1 MASEVDNPNK
11 GHNSLQ
17 ERTDEGISESSRQPC
32 MSQECFYQDD
42 SMCPCYMCNNHG
54 IDSKSTLSDDGF
66 SGVEFA
72 IRTFWRIAKTQN
84 DIESPTEGNSKGF
97 HYRLLLH
104 PRGTAGTDSESSHL
118 SVFVEAVVQDWYPEY
133 WVFPNVRF
141 ELTVVNFKDPKQSV
155 TSWAHWSFSSD
166 ATSRGWQKMISHSRL
181 TKAAGFMDDEG
192 TVVIRGKAEPPY
204 SSLWSRSIL
213 YQPQMMWEYIPDRAQ
228 REICSEICNKLINN
242 NQPTPNHTTAP
253 DNEDENITD
262 VMLLKCLDSVVP
274 AVTPTLDSDFLALMV
289 HILYH
294 LREFRRSVLMW
305 NYEFDADVTEETS
318 VILALQKVFAYM
330 YLYPLAVSCRTYK
343 LSAIDN
349 PKISKYYLYELVPK
363 TTYKYKPQ
371 YFQTNKDNSSNGES
385 TDNGT
390 TDDLQLIHDKYDH
403 PTVNCCSFDG
413 GRYEW
418 EVNEET
424 KTNSTKNREESEKT
438 DKGGYRLVPGS
449 LSYSIGERP
458 DIFSKLLPPP
468 PNLKAILKAMHMTDL
483 QTMEPQEQLVN
494 LHSEMFTM
502 ILRDLASAKKVLKQR
517 RIKSNSS
524 ESISD
529 PAEQEKKE
537 EEKTIPLCMRDQT
550 LLESTCKFL
559 FSGSPENETLFRN
572 PSVDDIST
580 IYIRCKHSNS
590 LQKAL
595 EATPKTMTRYPQ
607 VLFFYLYPTKNA
619 KKGELFDVPLRLDC
633 TSIKSTV
640 AYDNMSDDS
649 RNTNNYDDYG
659 VFECSEDEDDAFGE
673 FDNVCEKEH
682 TSVKWYSLYAL
693 IIKEG
698 DLRYEGLGK
707 GTSAFN
713 TLLLRPEEDGPWYRM
728 SEGKVEK
735 LTTKMDF
742 TEWKCHR
749 DFFCV
754 SAVYIAEDY
763 IDMLQV
769 GEVDLVG
776 NLKQW
781 NPNLYY
787 STLSELGVSEQE
799 ILLAIKYK
807 MNQSK
812 KENDTDESSNGLI
825 KDNSV
830 PKDLKFGKQF
840 FNPKELEQKEDLVD
854 KFGKENMNSIY
865 DYLHLRRVGQ
875 NHPRLSSCCEVHGYN
890 YELLMRLDEKERR
903 LKYEVPVTKRD
914 MMRRLNRLNT
924 IAPFVSWLF
933 NASKE
938 NTALLN
944 GINPP
949 ADGKLLV
956 NFLQKRERI
965 FEEEFRHLISEMFF
979 KEMAENLASNG
990 IYTWNGTSCSC
1001 GCSCKT
1007 CLNKPAM
1014 LLTQNGRFPG
1024 ESLKSYLSEPATI
1037 LFRNIQI
1044 LRCHLEY
1051 FCKDCRNLTLQFQE
1065 KRSSKTQEKK
1075 QEVEVQ
1081 PIQHLLEGTQL
1092 QLQYQ
1097 QFLSNLQNNGPNTN
1111 PRQNPDDIVSHKLV
1125 KYEFDSH
1132 PTLQQILNPH
1142 KFEPGEKGSEMSQ
1155 FKSTSERSALF
1166 LIECIWD
1173 ACVRYTM
1180 DCRTILFLKACS
1192 IDAFN
1197 KGTPA
1202 PSTGFKNT
1210 LMPSGAQCKDL
1221 FVFDGSLGS
1230 CSEFMEHEEMNYA
1243 DTKYDLTPKEE
1254 LEIMKHFSKKY
1265 QIPSV
1270 SDMRNYLRRQHVLV
1284 FSLIRPHELLRSY
1297 LEHKYK
1303 INFVEELE
1311 KLGYNVVWNEEAF
1324 NQKASLSD
1332 LSESE
1337 LKLYGINNLVPD
1349 SLQGIGHH
1357 LCNIYERML
1366 TKMLVH
1372 MQDVD
1377 KQIFP
1382 NCFDYVYT
1390 VRDIASI
1397 VQAIKLECD
1406 KTLGA
1411 SELSEN
1417 LDRSELQDE
1426 MGTKHMDNIKCG
1438 NSCGNISSNMHL
1450 CSHEGCVCLGHE
1462 CRYNFGYT
1470 GYILPFWIANE
1481 MADLTVF
1488 TNSQLQAYNESLI
1501 EDLSELC
1508 LKSDDKKKKKVK
1520 PRKQTLEKVTCIIP
1534 PLDVKLKQ
1542 ISFDQ
1547 FLAYKTDPMVF
1558 MNPNTVA
1565 RFYYKRDKFLG
1576 KQKFSQLFNH
1586 TNPYKHNLNTSLSY
1600 LSILNINNKKRGS
1613 GANTPTIIS
1622 EQFNFGYPDNK
1633 VNNKLKD
1640 SKEKGFFE
1648 ITLKDCDTGKFIAS
1662 KSFSIENNES
1672 DSNKVKNSIEIGIL
1686 TTHDLFGLE
1695 GFSCE
1700 TKVVPTKRLF
1710 VNYKYH
1716 GLPTKVYHLYWAI
1729 RKLINSQM
1737 SDELLTLGSN
1747 RPKKKLKC
1755 ICDNECPDEN
1765 ECPVKQ
1771 SWRPCAGDCFML
1783 YALKNDMHSLR
1794 IGKKFVYMQPGSDLS
1809 YYLNPDKARG
1819 PDITVLIC
1827 GAPSSFYLNGAS
1839 TWFPLQDDS
1848 DYPLLIFKWMCV
1860 DMVDL
1865 VCLGA
1870 IVCDS
1875 KKQLQQYIFEWLLP
1889 IIKEL
1894 GYLSSNES
1902 GKEGGNQSNWTNKD
1916 EDVDRYQ
1923 VLEECSVRSVQ
1934 NVRRWSCAI
1943 KKINKRSG
1951 DVIITQLKR
1960 TVDSPATMRFKESV
1974 LFMNLVKELT
1984 ELEALELLPDT
1995 NNFYSDTW
2003 SKPQQD
2009 QPDLVNKL
2017 SKKKKRKSTKSAI
2030 PSNKKSTFSKRVQP
2044 TQIDDED
2051 IDDDKNEDNSTLIT
2065 SSVDNLEHTERG
2077 EGQEIHH
2084 TKEKDKEDEDESYFG
2099 KDNRDVYSMMKQKL
2113 DKDMDDVMDIE
2124 KKEHFEHIL
2133 EELTESDKEPHDMN
2147 QLLSDFKDL
2156 EHLEDKGYLGAV
2168 SDMTKQ
2174 QMQDTD
2180 REFFTSRENIESF
2193 ELQSSVYKTPEELQ
2207 DDISLL
2213 TREGQF
2219 RRILDLC
2226 PTLGLE
2232 NVCEEVFS
2240 MFENELKRDFV
2251 QLGKRLK
2258 NLLKLVKMLCTRISR
2273 PEPVRDMV
2281 KKIHETHSLKAGF
2294 LLSHLLSDYNPTIP
2308 LMDDVLEYVLQD
2320 VMKYSYFLFTDKNE
2334 YIRTILNQMVNSL
2347 YKNTKITDKFD
2358 SSLLF
2363 LIYVIANPKVEYP
2376 DIKTQIKPLG
2386 KLESDHD
2393 RLECEKQMSDE
2404 NPETLDSEELSE
2416 NNVRTLL
2423 QKKMDLV
2430 HRRTIKE
2437 TFLFNFED
2445 NEGLVTKPMLE
2456 WLDEE
2461 IEQFERFFLQQL
2473 KVWWNTRQMILDKI
2487 KSNIH
2492 ATSGRF
2498 KDSLIIHI
2506 NNNVKTNAPGKD
2518 NLSSKSG
2525 KDELFLDLF
2534 EFRILLYF
2542 VENYPEITLCFNR
2555 DSITL
2560 YFSGK
2565 IDKRAFLK
2573 SIKESRQFFGSKNTI
2588 RSIPNL
2594 AIEHTDTTSTAA
2606 SLMDMQLNNNKTA
2619 LLLLSIKYSSFSQQ
2633 VDSQFLK
2640 SISSYKTYRSF
2651 NIPPPPSSSASLVQ
2665 DSI

>member
-1 MASEVDNPNK
+1 MASEVDNTNK
-11 GHNSLQ
+11 GQNSSQ
-17 ERTDEGISESSRQPC
+17 ERTDEGTSDSSRQQC
-32 MSQECFYQDD
+32 MNQECFYQDD
-42 SMCPCYMCNNHG
+42 THCPCYMCNNHG
-54 IDSKSTLSDDGF
+54 VDSKSTLSDDGF

-84 DIESPTEGNSKGF
+84 DIESPTEGSSKGF

-166 ATSRGWQKMISHSRL
+166 ATSRGWQKMISHARL

-228 REICSEICNKLINN
+228 REICSEICNKLVNN
-242 NQPTPNHTTAP
+242 SNPTPNHTTAP
-253 DNEDENITD
+253 DSEDENITD

-274 AVTPTLDSDFLALMV
+274 AITPTLDSDFLALMV

-294 LREFRRSVLMW
+294 LREFRRSILMW
-305 NYEFDADVTEETS
+305 NYDFDTDVTEETS
-318 VILALQKVFAYM
+318 IILALQRVFAYM

-343 LSAIDN
+343 LSAVDN

-363 TTYKYKPQ
+363 STYKYKQQ
-371 YFQTNKDNSSNGES
+371 YLQINKDNSSNGES
-385 TDNGT
+385 SENNQPEDC
-390 TDDLQLIHDKYDH
+390 QSMHDSHDH
-403 PTVNCCSFDG
+403 PSINCCSFDG

-418 EVNEET
+418 EVNNQES
-424 KTNSTKNREESEKT
+424 KTNSTKNKEENVKL

-449 LSYSIGERP
+449 LSHSIGDRP

-468 PNLKAILKAMHMTDL
+468 PNLKPILKAMHMTDL
-483 QTMEPQEQLVN
+483 QTMEPQDQIVN

-524 ESISD
+524 ESISYPPD
-529 PAEQEKKE
+529 PEKKE
-537 EEKTIPLCMRDQT
+537 GEKTVPLCMRDQT

-559 FSGSPENETLFRN
+559 FSGSPENENLFRK

-633 TSIKSTV
+633 TSIKSAA

-659 VFECSEDEDDAFGE
+659 VFECSEDEDDTFGE

-698 DLRYEGLGK
+698 DLRYDGLGK
-707 GTSAFN
+707 GTSSFN

-749 DFFCV
+749 DFF
-754 SAVYIAEDY
+754 Y
-763 IDMLQV
+763 MLQV
-769 GEVDLVG
+769 GEVDLIG

-781 NPNLYY
+781 NPKLYY
-787 STLSELGVSEQE
+787 GTLTELGVCEQD

-807 MNQSK
+807 MNHSK
-812 KENDTDESSNGLI
+812 AETDSNKSSDTSS

-830 PKDLKFGKQF
+830 SKDLKFNNRF
-840 FNPKELEQKEDLVD
+840 LNPKELGREEDLIE
-854 KFGKENMNSIY
+854 KFGKENVDSIY
-865 DYLHLRRVGQ
+865 DFVHVRRIGQ
-875 NHPRLSSCCEVHGYN
+875 NHPRLSSCCEMHGYN
-890 YELLMRLDEKERR
+890 HTLLMGLDEKERR
-903 LKYEVPVTKRD
+903 LKYELSVGKRD
-914 MMRRLNRLNT
+914 VMRRLNRLKT
-924 IAPFVSWLF
+924 IGPFVNWLF

-944 GINPP
+944 GIIPP

-956 NFLQKRERI
+956 NFLQKRERL

-990 IYTWNGTSCSC
+990 IYSWNGSSCSC
-1001 GCSCKT
+1001 GCPCKT

-1024 ESLKSYLSEPATI
+1024 EGLKVYLSEPATI

-1051 FCKDCRNLTLQFQE
+1051 FCKDCRNLTLQFQA
-1065 KRSSKTQEKK
+1065 KRMNKTQEKK

-1097 QFLSNLQNNGPNTN
+1097 QYLSNIQNNGSSTSSQ
-1111 PRQNPDDIVSHKLV
+1111 QNPDDIVSHKLV

-1142 KFEPGEKGSEMSQ
+1142 KFEAGDKGSEMSQ

-1192 IDAFN
+1192 IENFN
-1197 KGTPA
+1197 KG
-1202 PSTGFKNT
+1202 STS
-1210 LMPSGAQCKDL
+1210 PSGSGGFRNMLIPPGAHCKDL
-1221 FVFDGSLGS
+1221 FVFDGTLGS
-1230 CSEFMEHEEMNYA
+1230 CSELLEHEDMNHF
-1243 DTKYDLTPKEE
+1243 DTKYDLSPKDE
-1254 LEIMKHFSKKY
+1254 LDIMKHFSKKY
-1265 QIPSV
+1265 KIPSV
-1270 SDMRNYLRRQHVLV
+1270 ADMRNYLRRCHVLV
-1284 FSLIRPHELLRSY
+1284 YPLIRPHELLRSY
-1297 LEHKYK
+1297 LERRYK
-1303 INFVEELE
+1303 INFVEEVE

-1332 LSESE
+1332 LSDSE
-1337 LKLYGINNLVPD
+1337 LKLYGIHNINTD
-1349 SLQGIGHH
+1349 SFKGIGHY
-1357 LCNIYERML
+1357 LCNIYENLL

-1377 KQIFP
+1377 KQIYP

-1390 VRDIASI
+1390 VGDIAKI
-1397 VQAIKLECD
+1397 VQAIKYECD

-1411 SELSEN
+1411 AKDFASTTSEPLGEPGSNGTEN
-1417 LDRSELQDE
+1417 L
-1426 MGTKHMDNIKCG
+1426 KCG
-1438 NSCGNISSNMHL
+1438 NSCGNINSNMHL

-1481 MADLTVF
+1481 MADLSMF

-1547 FLAYKTDPMVF
+1547 FLAYKSDPTLF

-1565 RFYYKRDKFLG
+1565 RFYYKRDGFLE
-1576 KQKFSQLFNH
+1576 KQRFPQLHNNA
-1586 TNPYKHNLNTSLSY
+1586 NPYKHSLNTSLSY
-1600 LSILNINNKKRGS
+1600 LTILNFNNQKKGS
-1613 GANTPTIIS
+1613 GPNSPTSRS
-1622 EQFNFGYPDNK
+1622 EQ
-1633 VNNKLKD
+1633 VNNLPDDEKVIDKLKL
-1640 SKEKGFFE
+1640 SKEKDNSDVSLEDGDSGRPRVVTNFN
-1648 ITLKDCDTGKFIAS
+1648 ID
-1662 KSFSIENNES
+1662 NNES
-1672 DSNKVKNSIEIGIL
+1672 ESNKVKNSIEIGIL

-1710 VNYKYH
+1710 VNYKYN
-1716 GLPTKVYHLYWAI
+1716 GSPTKVCHLYWAI
-1729 RKLINSQM
+1729 RKLISAQM

-1747 RPKKKLKC
+1747 KPKKKSKC
-1755 ICDNECPDEN
+1755 ICDNECPYEN
-1765 ECPVKQ
+1765 ECPIKQ

-1783 YALKNDMHSLR
+1783 YALKNDIHSLR
-1794 IGKKFVYMQPGSDLS
+1794 IGKKFVYMQPGMDLS

-1819 PDITVLIC
+1819 PDITVLIS
-1827 GAPSSFYLNGAS
+1827 GGPSSFYLNGAS

-1860 DMVDL
+1860 DTVDL

-1894 GYLSSNES
+1894 GYLPSNET
-1902 GKEGGNQSNWTNKD
+1902 GKDGSNQGNWTNKD

-1984 ELEALELLPDT
+1984 ELEALELLPET

-2003 SKPQQD
+2003 SKPEED

-2044 TQIDDED
+2044 AQIDDED
-2051 IDDDKNEDNSTLIT
+2051 IADYKNEDSGPVT
-2065 SSVDNLEHTERG
+2065 SSVDVIEHRERDSD
-2077 EGQEIHH
+2077 QEIQP
-2084 TKEKDKEDEDESYFG
+2084 TKDKKEKVKDDEDESYFG
-2099 KDNRDVYSMMKQKL
+2099 KDKRDAYSMMKQSL
-2113 DKDMDDVMDIE
+2113 DENLDDLLEIE
-2124 KKEHFEHIL
+2124 KKEHLEHIL
-2133 EELTESDKEPHDMN
+2133 DELTESDKEPHDMN
-2147 QLLSDFKDL
+2147 QLMTDFKDL
-2156 EHLEDKGYLGAV
+2156 DHLEDKDYLRSV
-2168 SDMTKQ
+2168 DDMSKLRMEDSDR
-2174 QMQDTD
+2174 DY
-2180 REFFTSRENIESF
+2180 FTSSENRESF
-2193 ELQSSVYKTPEELQ
+2193 DLHSSVDKTPEDTQ
-2207 DDISLL
+2207 DDIVVLVK
-2213 TREGQF
+2213 EGQF

-2232 NVCEEVFS
+2232 KVCEEVAT

-2258 NLLKLVKMLCTRISR
+2258 NLLKLVKMLYTRISR
-2273 PEPVRDMV
+2273 PEPVREMV
-2281 KKIHETHSLKAGF
+2281 KKIHETHSLKASF
-2294 LLSHLLSDYNPTIP
+2294 LLSHLLLDYNPTIP
-2308 LMDDVLEYVLQD
+2308 LMDDVFDYVLED
-2320 VMKYSYFLFTDKNE
+2320 VLKYSYYLFTDKNE
-2334 YIRTILNQMVNSL
+2334 YIRTLLHQMVNSL
-2347 YKNTKITDKFD
+2347 YKNAKITYKFD
-2358 SSLLF
+2358 SSQLF
-2363 LIYVIANPKVEYP
+2363 LIYVVANTKIEFPE
-2376 DIKTQIKPLG
+2376 IKTQMKPTT
-2386 KLESDHD
+2386 KHESEPDHV
-2393 RLECEKQMSDE
+2393 EYEKQLSDE
-2404 NPETLDSEELSE
+2404 NPETADSEELGE

-2423 QKKMDLV
+2423 QKKMDFV
-2430 HRRTIKE
+2430 QRRTIKE

-2445 NEGLVTKPMLE
+2445 NEELVTTPMLE
-2456 WLDEE
+2456 WLDDE
-2461 IEQFERFFLQQL
+2461 IEQFERLFLQQL
-2473 KVWWNTRQMILDKI
+2473 KVWWNTRQVILDKI

-2498 KDSLIIHI
+2498 KDSLVIHI
-2506 NNNVKTNAPGKD
+2506 NNSVKPHTSGRD
-2518 NLSSKSG
+2518 NYNYKYG
-2525 KDELFLDLF
+2525 KDELYLDLY

-2542 VENYPEITLCFNR
+2542 VENYPEITLCFNK

-2565 IDKRAFLK
+2565 IDKKSFLR
-2573 SIKESRQFFGSKNTI
+2573 SIKESRQFFGTKNTI

-2594 AIEHTDTTSTAA
+2594 PIEHTDTATTTA

-2665 DSI
+2665 DSV